1 MAGYK
6 KKILFVG
13 SFKDAAKDGSV
24 GGQMFACKAI
34 INSNISELVDW
45 TLIDTTADSNIIAS
59 SYNRIIKAFTRLFR
73 FLYNIIFFKYDFVL
87 IFTGGGWSFWEKGLM
102 SIVAKYISRSKVII
116 APRSGF
122 IINDLS
128 RKG

>member
-1 MAGYK
+1 
-6 KKILFVG
+6 
-13 SFKDAAKDGSV
+13 
-24 GGQMFACKAI
+24 
-34 INSNISELVDW
+34 
-45 TLIDTTADSNIIAS
+45 
-59 SYNRIIKAFTRLFR
+59 IIKAFTRLFR

-128 RKG
+128 RKGKITKFIKFVFNKVDIVICQSNLWKSLFVEF